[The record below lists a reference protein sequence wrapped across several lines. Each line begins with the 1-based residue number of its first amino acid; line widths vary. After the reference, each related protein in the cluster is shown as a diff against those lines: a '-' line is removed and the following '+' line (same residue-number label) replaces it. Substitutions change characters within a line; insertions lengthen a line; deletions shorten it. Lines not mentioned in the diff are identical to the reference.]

1 MVLPGVS
8 CAKGSSAHQPLS
20 CGITAGAGSFPRAL
34 RSHHLKVGVYMKKLL
49 SVLLCLILLLAL
61 PAAAHSGRTDSNG
74 GHTDHSTG
82 EYHYHHGYPAHQ
94 HPSGVCPY
102 DHSSKKTESSGQTS
116 ASSGE
121 VVASGK
127 HGRLVRISDTPER
140 GVGYR
145 IHKKETTA
153 EQPGTTN
160 STVSSGK
167 KGRLVRISDTPELE
181 IGYIIR
187 DAKKKET
194 TTQQTSPDVQNKKN
208 DQAVHSCNIPDVSF
222 SWSPVN
228 IAFAASLF
236 FVDIPISLRVVL
248 SSRRKKITGV
258 GVSLREWGNAIF
270 RFWVAFL
277 LLGAFLYALVR
288 LFNFWFA

>member
-1 MVLPGVS
+1 MVLPGVA

-34 RSHHLKVGVYMKKLL
+34 RSHHLKVGVSMKKLV
-49 SVLLCLILLLAL
+49 SVLLCLLLLAM

-94 HPSGVCPY
+94 HPNGVCPY
-102 DHSSKKTESSGQTS
+102 DHSSKEAESSGQTS

-121 VVASGK
+121 VVSSGK
-127 HGRLVRISDTPER
+127 HGRLVRISDTPELEL
-140 GVGYR
+140 GYM
-145 IHKKETTA
+145 
-153 EQPGTTN
+153 
-160 STVSSGK
+160 
-167 KGRLVRISDTPELE
+167 
-181 IGYIIR
+181 IR
-187 DAKKKET
+187 DAKKTET
-194 TTQQTSPDVQNKKN
+194 TTQQTSPDVPNEKN
-208 DQAVHSCNIPDVSF
+208 DQAVHSCDIPDVSF

-236 FVDIPISLRVVL
+236 VVDIPISLRVVL
-248 SSRRKKITGV
+248 SSRRKRITGV

-277 LLGAFLYALVR
+277 SLGAFLYALIR
-288 LFNFWFA
+288 LFNFWVV

>member
-1 MVLPGVS
+1 
-8 CAKGSSAHQPLS
+8 
-20 CGITAGAGSFPRAL
+20 
-34 RSHHLKVGVYMKKLL
+34 MKKLL
-49 SVLLCLILLLAL
+49 SVLLCLILLAL
-61 PAAAHSGRTDSNG
+61 PAAAHPGRTDSNG
-74 GHTDHSTG
+74 GHTDQSTG

-140 GVGYR
+140 GVGYG
-145 IHKKETTA
+145 INKKETTA

-160 STVSSGK
+160 STV
-167 KGRLVRISDTPELE
+167 
-181 IGYIIR
+181 
-187 DAKKKET
+187 
-194 TTQQTSPDVQNKKN
+194 
-208 DQAVHSCNIPDVSF
+208 HSCDIPDVSF

-277 LLGAFLYALVR
+277 LLGAFLYALIR

>member
-1 MVLPGVS
+1 M
-8 CAKGSSAHQPLS
+8 
-20 CGITAGAGSFPRAL
+20 
-34 RSHHLKVGVYMKKLL
+34 
-49 SVLLCLILLLAL
+49 
-61 PAAAHSGRTDSNG
+61 
-74 GHTDHSTG
+74 
-82 EYHYHHGYPAHQ
+82 
-94 HPSGVCPY
+94 CPY

-116 ASSGE
+116 AFSGE

-127 HGRLVRISDTPER
+127 H
-140 GVGYR
+140 
-145 IHKKETTA
+145 
-153 EQPGTTN
+153 
-160 STVSSGK
+160 
-167 KGRLVRISDTPELE
+167 GRLVRISDTPELE

-208 DQAVHSCNIPDVSF
+208 DQAVHSCDIPDVSF